1 MVILAWIW
9 LAKIDSDDTK
19 IILLSFRLTMLFFV
33 KSLSIIDR
41 LPMNSSWICLYQ
53 GRTKW
58 ERGDNKM
65 ISWTGLKVPKFDTQ
79 KKWLSFG
86 MRNGEAVTNSV
97 CSLPIYFWCYYI
109 SPSIVNDVSPLCLS
123 PLRYGPGLHTQY
135 SSTILTIKYRN
146 DFNCFQF
153 HI

>member
-79 KKWLSFG
+79 KSDWVLEWETE
-86 MRNGEAVTNSV
+86 RQLQY
-97 CSLPIYFWCYYI
+97 LPIYFWCYYI
-109 SPSIVNDVSPLCLS
+109 SASLMTYLP
-123 PLRYGPGLHTQY
+123 Q
-135 SSTILTIKYRN
+135 STLVRFWFAHSVQHITRLLTIKYRN
-146 DFNCFQF
+146 NFNCFQF